1 MERLELEVNLR
12 EATGKSGARKL
23 RAAGAIPA
31 VVYGGGK
38 ESLALSVDER
48 ALGAVLR
55 RGTNQIIDLKG
66 GDGFNGR
73 LVLLKDYQRDPLS
86 RRVMHCDFYE
96 VDTKQKI
103 DVQVPIVVTG
113 KSKGV
118 EQQGGVLD
126 VVQREVAV
134 KCLPLAI
141 PDSLTIDV
149 SELDIGDAL
158 HISDLV
164 LPEGVELMTDP
175 GHTLV
180 HVTAPRI
187 EEEPEAEAEEL
198 AAEGVAVEGEAP
210 AEGEGKPEE
219 KAEAKS
225 EGSAG
230 D

>member
-12 EATGKSGARKL
+12 EARGKSGARKL

-103 DVQVPIVVTG
+103 DVQVPVVVTG

-219 KAEAKS
+219 KGEAKS

>member
-12 EATGKSGARKL
+12 EANGKSGARKL
-23 RAAGAIPA
+23 RAAGAVPA

-38 ESLALSVDER
+38 NSLALSVDER

-55 RGTNQIIDLKG
+55 RGTNQIIDLVG
-66 GDGFNGR
+66 GDGFSGR

-86 RRVMHCDFYE
+86 RRVLHCDFYE

-103 DVQVPIVVTG
+103 DVQVPVLVIG
-113 KSKGV
+113 KSRGV

-126 VVQREVAV
+126 VVQREVEV
-134 KCLPLAI
+134 KCLPLSI

-149 SELDIGDAL
+149 SELEIGDAR

-175 GHTLV
+175 GQTLV
-180 HVTAPRI
+180 HVAAPRI
-187 EEEPEAEAEEL
+187 EEEPAEEEE
-198 AAEGVAVEGEAP
+198 AAEGVAAEGEAAEGEAP
-210 AEGEGKPEE
+210 ADGEPKP
-219 KAEAKS
+219 EAKS